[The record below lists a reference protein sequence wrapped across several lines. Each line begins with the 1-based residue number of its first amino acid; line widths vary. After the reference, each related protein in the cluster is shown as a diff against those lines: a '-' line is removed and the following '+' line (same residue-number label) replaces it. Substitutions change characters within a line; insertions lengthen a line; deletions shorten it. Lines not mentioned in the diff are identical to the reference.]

1 MIYLNETV
9 ENEIVIERSKFITI
23 LTPINSL
30 DEMSEILKQIKKQ
43 YPKAT
48 HYCTAYVF
56 KDTQGSNDDGEPS
69 GTAGAPILEMLN
81 QFQVKNVFAVVVR
94 YFGGIKLGA
103 GGLIRAYAK
112 SAKEALKLGKYS
124 ILKKAHLYQVKFTY
138 DKIHDI
144 DTFFNDYIIQKEFL
158 EDVIYDLRFFD
169 DESMLDKYRYLF
181 KDIKENGTKEILV
194 PWENINHID

>member
-9 ENEIVIERSKFITI
+9 ENEIVIERSEFITI

-69 GTAGAPILEMLN
+69 GTAGVPILEMLN

-112 SAKEALKLGKYS
+112 SAKEALKLG
-124 ILKKAHLYQVKFTY
+124 
-138 DKIHDI
+138 
-144 DTFFNDYIIQKEFL
+144 
-158 EDVIYDLRFFD
+158 
-169 DESMLDKYRYLF
+169 
-181 KDIKENGTKEILV
+181 
-194 PWENINHID
+194 